1 MMRPSLEV
9 ADIVR
14 CYGTAFVKRHRRWLN
29 ALHLKVLRAIVA
41 CRTAALGGHLEQC
54 DSCGQQ
60 VIAYNSCLNRHCP
73 KCQGAARQKWLA
85 KRSAELLPVP
95 YYHVVF
101 TLPHVLAPVAL
112 QNKAL
117 VYGLLF
123 RTAAET
129 LLEIA
134 ADPHHLGAEI
144 GFLAVLHTWG
154 QTLLH
159 HPHLHCV
166 VPGGGLSPD
175 HRRWIR
181 RGRKFFLPVKV
192 LSPVFRGKFLSA
204 LEQAFQ
210 KHKLTLAG
218 QLSPLQSPPAF
229 AALLRTAAQRNWVVY
244 AKRPFAGPAQVLT
257 YLSRYTHRVAIA
269 NSRLLGMADDRV
281 SFRWRDYAHGHQT
294 RTMTVAADEFLR
306 RFLLHVLP
314 TGFVRIR
321 YFRPARQSPP
331 YPVAQP
337 VPRLLAD
344 HCPRLLLLSAHRIS
358 VTTVVAAPCVWWR
371 TFLLR
376 SLPHGCPTHH
386 KWRTLHDQISL
397 RLEGIHAAHSL
408 AQVLVD
414 ADVSAILLLSSCD
427 RGCGTMR
434 LREIAEQPAHLR
446 QIGPIRFAPP
456 QPI

>member
-166 VPGGGLSPD
+166 VPGAGLSPD

-321 YFRPARQSPP
+321 YFG
-331 YPVAQP
+331 
-337 VPRLLAD
+337 LLANR
-344 HCPRLLLLSAHRIS
+344 HRTQLLSLCRAYLQ
-358 VTTVVAAPCVWWR
+358 TTAPPSSTLGASHLC
-371 TFLLR
+371 
-376 SLPHGCPTHH
+376 HH
-386 KWRTLHDQISL
+386 CR
-397 RLEGIHAAHSL
+397 R
-408 AQVLVD
+408 
-414 ADVSAILLLSSCD
+414 
-427 RGCGTMR
+427 GTMR
-434 LREIAEQPAHLR
+434 VVENLSPTQLAAWLSD
-446 QIGPIRFAPP
+446 AP
-456 QPI
+456 QVENSS